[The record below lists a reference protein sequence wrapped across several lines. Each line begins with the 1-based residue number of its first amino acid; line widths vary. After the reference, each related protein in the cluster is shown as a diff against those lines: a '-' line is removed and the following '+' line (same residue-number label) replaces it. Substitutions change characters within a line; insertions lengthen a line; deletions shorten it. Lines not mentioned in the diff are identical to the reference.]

1 MKERLSDLE
10 DSGSKLFDAIQEIN
24 VKAEIENTV
33 LVGDMGSLFPEYKI
47 EKVLLN
53 KKVDMAWL
61 HLYMLA
67 VGANVLMGVAL
78 FYALPYKEIA
88 FWAVLVGFGFIIHQ
102 VYSRVLYINGEGA
115 LFNKVRRT
123 AYTLLGT
130 IIILTMATL
139 VGALASTV
147 LHVAALI
154 FGASST

>member
-1 MKERLSDLE
+1 MKERLNDLE
-10 DSGSKLFDAIQEIN
+10 FSGRKLFDAIQEIN
-24 VKAEIENTV
+24 IKAEIEDTV
-33 LVGDMGSLFPEYKI
+33 LVGDIGSLFPEYKI

-67 VGANVLMGVAL
+67 VGVNVLMGVAL
-78 FYALPYKEIA
+78 FYALPYKEVA
-88 FWAVLVGFGFIIHQ
+88 FWAALVGFGFIIHQ

-115 LFNKVRRT
+115 EFNKVRRT

-139 VGALASTV
+139 IGALTSTV

-154 FGASST
+154 FGAG